1 MRAMIIN
8 FEIFHFD
15 LVLNSTSC
23 INLIQYFMSSV
34 PIRLFLFRYVKR
46 EIRSLTVGDR
56 EKFLD
61 AAYAIW
67 NYNQKD
73 GVSKYGPK
81 FTSIG
86 EW

>member
-1 MRAMIIN
+1 MRAMIII
-8 FEIFHFD
+8 FETVHFD

-23 INLIQYFMSSV
+23 VNLIQYYMFSV
-34 PIRLFLFRYVKR
+34 PIRLFRFRYVKR
-46 EIRSLTVGDR
+46 EIRSLTLSDR

-86 EW
+86 E